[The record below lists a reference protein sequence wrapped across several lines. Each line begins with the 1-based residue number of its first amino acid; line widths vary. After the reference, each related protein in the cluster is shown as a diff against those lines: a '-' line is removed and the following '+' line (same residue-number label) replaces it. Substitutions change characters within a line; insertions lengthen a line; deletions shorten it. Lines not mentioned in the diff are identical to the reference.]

1 MLTPGE
7 RQRVMWAIGAS
18 DLIQVGDQHMLL
30 IPVDHGILETLA
42 VWGAEDEDVEDDD
55 PAEDADPAEDNGDAE
70 PECEDEGA
78 EHPII
83 GPTGDWMAR
92 RHVG

>member
-7 RQRVMWAIGAS
+7 RQRVMWALGAS

-42 VWGAEDEDVEDDD
+42 AWGAEVEDVEDD
-55 PAEDADPAEDNGDAE
+55 DPAEDNGDAE

-83 GPTGDWMAR
+83 GPTGDWLAKR
-92 RHVG
+92 QIG

>member
-1 MLTPGE
+1 MTPWE
-7 RQRVMWAIGAS
+7 RHRVMEALHAS

-42 VWGAEDEDVEDDD
+42 AWGAEDEG
-55 PAEDADPAEDNGDAE
+55 AENDDPAEDNGDAE

-78 EHPII
+78 QCEDEGAEHPL
-83 GPTGDWMAR
+83 
-92 RHVG
+92 